1 MGEKLDLGQ
10 SFALLALIY
19 FLFFSVNSMTY
30 YAMSTNS
37 TAMGVTARLADIF
50 KMEEH
55 KSKRKEAKRV
65 SDIKIKIENAE
76 FTWGFRVKEDQM
88 NQQMKMQKNIVKLDI
103 EQSNETVLSGI
114 NLDLKAGSFL
124 VVVGKIGSGKTSLLY
139 SILEETVH
147 KEGSMDVCGR
157 IAYVEQ
163 EPFIYSATIEENICF
178 GLEFNRVRF

>member
-19 FLFFSVNSMTY
+19 FLFFSVNAMTY

-55 KSKRKEAKRV
+55 KSSRKEATKV

-76 FTWGFRVKEDQM
+76 FTWGFRVKED
-88 NQQMKMQKNIVKLDI
+88 
-103 EQSNETVLSGI
+103 
-114 NLDLKAGSFL
+114 
-124 VVVGKIGSGKTSLLY
+124 
-139 SILEETVH
+139 
-147 KEGSMDVCGR
+147 
-157 IAYVEQ
+157 
-163 EPFIYSATIEENICF
+163 
-178 GLEFNRVRF
+178 